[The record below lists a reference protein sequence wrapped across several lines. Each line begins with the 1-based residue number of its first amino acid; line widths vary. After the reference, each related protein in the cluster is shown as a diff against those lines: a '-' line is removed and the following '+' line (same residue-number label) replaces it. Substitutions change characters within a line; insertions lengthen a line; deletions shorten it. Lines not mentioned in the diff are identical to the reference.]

1 MYRPLI
7 ALGCLCAC
15 CGCGGGSGKLKVA
28 GKVTKGGTAFT
39 VPDEEYVR
47 VTFFPVTDGGP
58 PKNTY
63 AATYNGTDG
72 SFVATGGDGLG
83 IPPGKYR
90 VAVEHEK
97 KGGDAFKG
105 AFDGDRSPFTFD
117 IDQGTKPL
125 VIDLGK
131 K

>member
-1 MYRPLI
+1 MYQHFV
-7 ALGCLCAC
+7 AFCCLCVC

-28 GKVTKGGTAFT
+28 GKIVKGGAAFA
-39 VPDEEYVR
+39 VPEEEYVR

-63 AATYNGTDG
+63 AATYNGKDG

-90 VAVEHEK
+90 IAVEHEK

-117 IDQGTKPL
+117 IGRATKSL
-125 VIDLGK
+125 VIDLDRK
-131 K
+131 